1 MTRKTCGPVGARR
14 SRLPHLMCS
23 AAIALAVAFA
33 TPPGLAQTAQSQA
46 TEDWSSARAQAR
58 DFDIPA
64 QPLTS
69 ALTAFGDQADMQVT
83 VDTAILAG
91 RTAPPVSGRMAPQEA
106 LRRLLAGTGITW
118 RFADPTT
125 LVLSRESGSEDGPA
139 RLEPITVDAVLPGTI
154 TDSYAAPDNFAATR
168 TDTPTIDTPQST
180 QAITRQ
186 ALEDAG
192 ATDVADAYDYLSG
205 ITREGN
211 VGAIFGDAYLARG
224 FVADNILIN
233 GNRSGRPTTLDTA
246 NVERVEALRGT
257 TATLFGRADPGGLVN
272 VVTKQPLAE
281 PFYEAELQGGRGFF
295 GDGSRYRDVRATV
308 DTGGPIDEQGRL
320 RYRFN
325 AAAEYERSF
334 RRDID
339 DKLFFV
345 SPVVDFE
352 LDDKTV
358 ANLELAY
365 QYREFV
371 YDRGVPF
378 IDGKPELPVDWY
390 VGEDQ
395 APNIDG
401 HYLSGTFRV
410 DRELTNALTARLG
423 VYSSYND
430 VDGPGVEVASVNETL
445 ATAQA
450 NRFDFDI
457 SSLVVTVQPELVA
470 EFAAGP
476 VGHTVLFGVDASYG
490 KFSSDIMVGARGSA
504 FNIFV
509 PGFPVDIPE
518 IDLSQPGNIK
528 SSGDTTARELGIYV
542 QDQID
547 LSEQWKLL
555 AGLRWDAVWL
565 DAEQEV
571 VPFFPRDKRNFE
583 DTALL
588 PRVGLVYQPIEEIGL
603 FASYSETYRPPTG
616 TNLVDANGDQVDPE
630 EGRSVEVGIKL
641 DALDGKVTGTLAAFR
656 ADKDNVI
663 TSDPNIPFTFVN
675 LGKVRSQGVEFDLA
689 GEVFENF
696 SLGLSYAYT
705 DAQIDSNDNPSLP
718 KGTKL
723 RNVPRHAASV
733 QAAYRFMEGPLQGL
747 RLFGGI
753 VYEDDKQTNINSAT
767 VRTKIPDYLR
777 FDVGASYDFT
787 ENIQAR
793 LFIQNLTDEEYYT
806 SASNENSVF
815 PGQPFNATLGVRVR
829 F

>member
-1 MTRKTCGPVGARR
+1 MVSTTFYGVARR
-14 SRLPHLMCS
+14 VLARAGIVLLFSL
-23 AAIALAVAFA
+23 AAAV
-33 TPPGLAQTAQSQA
+33 PGPGLAQDGPPVAI
-46 TEDWSSARAQAR
+46 DL
-58 DFDIPA
+58 PA
-64 QPLTS
+64 QPLGQSLVELAEQAGVTIVAPD
-69 ALTAFGDQADMQVT
+69 ALV
-83 VDTAILAG
+83 AG
-91 RTAPPVSGRMAPQEA
+91 RAAPPVSGTLSPEDA
-106 LRRLLAGTGITW
+106 LRRLLAGSG
-118 RFADPTT
+118 
-125 LVLSRESGSEDGPA
+125 LSTRVGEGGAIIVTAAPSDQPQSGPA
-139 RLEPITVDAVLPGTI
+139 RLEPITVEAVLEGTL

-246 NVERVEALRGT
+246 NVERVEALRGP

-281 PFYEAELQGGRGFF
+281 PFYEAELQGGSGFF

-470 EFAAGP
+470 EFATGP

-504 FNIFV
+504 FNIFI